1 MKHGLSFWRY
11 FLDGAPEYLARHY
24 WWAYLWKPAIWFF
37 DHQPIINIILFG
49 QYQRLLDQTLKQ
61 LEGHPAGRVLQL
73 TCVYGKL
80 TPKLVRT
87 QHPDGLYIIDVCE
100 EQLKAS
106 QRRLNLNPTE
116 QDHLLAARMNAEEIA
131 FSNNSFSTVLIFFLI
146 HELPATA
153 RETVLLETV
162 RVLAPGSRLLITEY
176 SHLPDRHWIY
186 RFTPL
191 RRLLLFYEPFLDDF
205 WRENLTGEL
214 QKAAVHWDKKIS
226 LKEEKLVFNGFYRV
240 VSYQVD

>member
-1 MKHGLSFWRY
+1 MKYGLSIWRH

-49 QYQRLLDQTLKQ
+49 QYQRLLVQTLKQ

-87 QHPDGLYIIDVCE
+87 LYANDLYIADVCQ

-106 QRRLNLNPTE
+106 LRRLNPSG
-116 QDHLLAARMNAEEIA
+116 QDHLLAARMNAEELA
-131 FSNNSFSTVLIFFLI
+131 FSSNSFSTVLIFFLM
-146 HELPATA
+146 HELPSAA
-153 RETVLLETV
+153 RENVLQETL
-162 RVLAPGSRLLITEY
+162 RVLTPGSRLLITEY
-176 SHLPDRHWIY
+176 NSLPDRHWIY

-191 RRLLLFYEPFLDDF
+191 RWQLLFWEPFLDDF
-205 WRENLTGEL
+205 WREDLTEEL
-214 QKAAVHWDKKIS
+214 QKAASHWDKKIS
-226 LKEEKLVFNGFYRV
+226 LIEENLVFNGFYRV
-240 VSYQVD
+240 ACYQIK